1 MKTLINI
8 IWLHVRIQTADK
20 TWTDAMNQVH
30 SQVLRHVHC
39 DVRDQIF
46 YHVLYQVRDQI
57 NENV

>member
-30 SQVLRHVHC
+30 SQVFRQVRC
-39 DVRDQIF
+39 DVPDQVF